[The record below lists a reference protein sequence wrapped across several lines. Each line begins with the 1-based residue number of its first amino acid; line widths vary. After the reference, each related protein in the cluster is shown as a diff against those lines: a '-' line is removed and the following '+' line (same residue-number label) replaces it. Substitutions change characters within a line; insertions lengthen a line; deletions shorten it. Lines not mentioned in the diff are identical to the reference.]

1 MVTEERSK
9 EEWGPRPGEDWRAH
23 RMRVFADY
31 PEMLEVLRIAKSREQ
46 EAEIWRARSLAKW
59 EGDPEM
65 QEIIREAKFDLESA
79 PEEDEEDIRIS
90 REQAAKGISHSYEE
104 VMRSLAEEFPDEAD
118 ELLSGL

>member
-1 MVTEERSK
+1 MVTEERST
-9 EEWGPRPGEDWRAH
+9 EEWGPRAGEDWRAH

-31 PEMLEVLRIAKSREQ
+31 PEILEVLVSARSQEH
-46 EAEIWRARSLAKW
+46 EAEIWRQRSIAAF

-65 QEIIREAKFDLESA
+65 QEIIRKSGYDSQSS

-90 REQAAKGISHSYEE
+90 KEQAANGVSHSYEE
-104 VMRSLAEEFPDEAD
+104 VMRSLAEEFPDEAE